1 MLRLKGGERSRAKRR
16 ARTGLR
22 SFMGVVLVAKYLWQ
36 ASYTAEGV
44 KGVIKD
50 GGSGRR
56 DAIEKLVA
64 DLGGTLEAFYFA
76 FGDNDVY
83 VIADLPDNTTAAAVS
98 LAVGG
103 TGLVRIKTAVLLT
116 PDEVDRA
123 SHTTVGYR
131 APGK

>member
-1 MLRLKGGERSRAKRR
+1 
-16 ARTGLR
+16 
-22 SFMGVVLVAKYLWQ
+22 VAKYLWQ

-56 DAIEKLVA
+56 DAIEKLVD
-64 DLGGTLEAFYFA
+64 DLGGTLQAIYFA
-76 FGDNDVY
+76 FGHNDADGN
-83 VIADLPDNTTAAAVS
+83 ADLPDNTAAAAVR

-123 SHTTVGYR
+123 AHTTVGYR

>member
-1 MLRLKGGERSRAKRR
+1 MRPRVGALPTRSASPRDRVGKIARR
-16 ARTGLR
+16 NRTRWRVGAGDFAHPTGLR
-22 SFMGVVLVAKYLWQ
+22 RLFRSRPVARRQREALI
-36 ASYTAEGV
+36 AP
-44 KGVIKD
+44 
-50 GGSGRR
+50 GG
-56 DAIEKLVA
+56 D
-64 DLGGTLEAFYFA
+64 
-76 FGDNDVY
+76 

-123 SHTTVGYR
+123 AHTTVGYR

>member
-1 MLRLKGGERSRAKRR
+1 M
-16 ARTGLR
+16 
-22 SFMGVVLVAKYLWQ
+22 AKYLWV
-36 ASYTAEGV
+36 ASYTTEGV
-44 KGVIKD
+44 KGVLKE

-64 DLGGTLEAFYFA
+64 DVGGTLEAFYFG
-76 FGDNDVY
+76 FGEGDAY

-103 TGLVRIKTAVLLT
+103 SGAVRIKTTVLLT

-123 SHTTVGYR
+123 AHTTVGYR